1 VQVGAD
7 EMNKYELSKHKARAC
22 WDKESERHIKL
33 VASSRRFRFSF
44 GDPHW
49 VMFTANSGF

>member
-1 VQVGAD
+1 MQVGAD